1 METAGKLAG
10 FAVCAALVALILRR
24 LRPEAGWGVSLG
36 AGAIVLL
43 AALPALSA
51 LVRGI
56 ASLSAMSGLDDSFMQ
71 QLLKIA
77 GLSLLL
83 DFAAQTCRDAQEEAL
98 ALKVEFAGRVLL
110 LSWLTALQTLCTRF
124 SQPESSA
131 SAASSLSETADFSFA
146 DAVDA
151 LSRQPSA
158 QEDTP

>member
-1 METAGKLAG
+1 MQLDLLFQIAGVGILTTVVASVLNSSGRSELANL
-10 FAVCAALVALILRR
+10 ATVAG

-110 LSWLTALQTLCTRF
+110 LSSALPVLQALL
-124 SQPESSA
+124 SQLV
-131 SAASSLSETADFSFA
+131 SLP
-146 DAVDA
+146 
-151 LSRQPSA
+151 LS
-158 QEDTP
+158 

>member
-1 METAGKLAG
+1 MRKRVRSRATVLWC
-10 FAVCAALVALILRR
+10 V
-24 LRPEAGWGVSLG
+24 
-36 AGAIVLL
+36 AIVLL

-110 LSWLTALQTLCTRF
+110 LSSALPVLQALL
-124 SQPESSA
+124 SQLV
-131 SAASSLSETADFSFA
+131 SLP
-146 DAVDA
+146 
-151 LSRQPSA
+151 LS
-158 QEDTP
+158 

>member
-77 GLSLLL
+77 GLY
-83 DFAAQTCRDAQEEAL
+83 FAAQTCRDAQEEAL

-110 LSWLTALQTLCTRF
+110 LSSALPVLQALL
-124 SQPESSA
+124 SQLV
-131 SAASSLSETADFSFA
+131 SLP
-146 DAVDA
+146 
-151 LSRQPSA
+151 LS
-158 QEDTP
+158 

>member
-110 LSWLTALQTLCTRF
+110 FPFRPRARSWALRERPAPFCPAEPDICLPCRGNWMLLSARRGC
-124 SQPESSA
+124 S
-131 SAASSLSETADFSFA
+131 
-146 DAVDA
+146 
-151 LSRQPSA
+151 
-158 QEDTP
+158 

>member
-77 GLSLLL
+77 LL

-110 LSWLTALQTLCTRF
+110 LSSALPVLQALL
-124 SQPESSA
+124 SQLV
-131 SAASSLSETADFSFA
+131 SLP
-146 DAVDA
+146 
-151 LSRQPSA
+151 LS
-158 QEDTP
+158 

>member
-24 LRPEAGWGVSLG
+24 LRPEAGWGVS
-36 AGAIVLL
+36 
-43 AALPALSA
+43 
-51 LVRGI
+51 
-56 ASLSAMSGLDDSFMQ
+56 SGLDDSFMQ

-110 LSWLTALQTLCTRF
+110 LSSALPVLQALL
-124 SQPESSA
+124 SQLV
-131 SAASSLSETADFSFA
+131 SLP
-146 DAVDA
+146 
-151 LSRQPSA
+151 LS
-158 QEDTP
+158 

>member
-83 DFAAQTCRDAQEEAL
+83 AQTCRDAQEEAL
-98 ALKVEFAGRVLL
+98 ALKVEFAVRVLL
-110 LSWLTALQTLCTRF
+110 LSSALPVLQALL
-124 SQPESSA
+124 SQLV
-131 SAASSLSETADFSFA
+131 SLP
-146 DAVDA
+146 
-151 LSRQPSA
+151 LS
-158 QEDTP
+158 

>member
-36 AGAIVLL
+36 AGAIV
-43 AALPALSA
+43 ALSA

-110 LSWLTALQTLCTRF
+110 LSSALPVLQALL
-124 SQPESSA
+124 SQLV
-131 SAASSLSETADFSFA
+131 SLP
-146 DAVDA
+146 
-151 LSRQPSA
+151 LS
-158 QEDTP
+158 

>member
-71 QLLKIA
+71 QLIKISV
-77 GLSLLL
+77 LSLRLAV
-83 DFAAQTCRDAQEEAL
+83 AANTFRDA
-98 ALKVEFAGRVLL
+98 
-110 LSWLTALQTLCTRF
+110 
-124 SQPESSA
+124 PE
-131 SAASSLSETADFSFA
+131 
-146 DAVDA
+146 
-151 LSRQPSA
+151 
-158 QEDTP
+158 

>member
-77 GLSLLL
+77 G
-83 DFAAQTCRDAQEEAL
+83 CRSCWTSRRRR
-98 ALKVEFAGRVLL
+98 AG
-110 LSWLTALQTLCTRF
+110 TRRRK
-124 SQPESSA
+124 P
-131 SAASSLSETADFSFA
+131 L
-146 DAVDA
+146 
-151 LSRQPSA
+151 R
-158 QEDTP
+158 

>member
-71 QLLKIA
+71 QLL
-77 GLSLLL
+77 SLLL

-110 LSWLTALQTLCTRF
+110 LSSALPVLQALL
-124 SQPESSA
+124 SQLV
-131 SAASSLSETADFSFA
+131 SLP
-146 DAVDA
+146 
-151 LSRQPSA
+151 LS
-158 QEDTP
+158 

>member
-51 LVRGI
+51 LVCGI

-110 LSWLTALQTLCTRF
+110 LSSALPL
-124 SQPESSA
+124 
-131 SAASSLSETADFSFA
+131 SLIHI
-146 DAVDA
+146 
-151 LSRQPSA
+151 
-158 QEDTP
+158 

>member
-56 ASLSAMSGLDDSFMQ
+56 ASLSAMSGLDDSFSKSPGCRSCWT
-71 QLLKIA
+71 LRRRRA
-77 GLSLLL
+77 G
-83 DFAAQTCRDAQEEAL
+83 
-98 ALKVEFAGRVLL
+98 
-110 LSWLTALQTLCTRF
+110 TRRRK
-124 SQPESSA
+124 P
-131 SAASSLSETADFSFA
+131 L
-146 DAVDA
+146 
-151 LSRQPSA
+151 R
-158 QEDTP
+158 